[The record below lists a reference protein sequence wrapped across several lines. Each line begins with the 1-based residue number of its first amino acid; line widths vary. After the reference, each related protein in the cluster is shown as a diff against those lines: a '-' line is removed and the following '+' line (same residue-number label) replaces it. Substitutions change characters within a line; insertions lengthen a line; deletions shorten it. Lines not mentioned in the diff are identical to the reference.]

1 MKRILSAVVLLGL
14 LTAFVPVHA
23 WAEGTS
29 SLSLSAQ
36 SAILLE
42 TSSGQ
47 IIYEKNAY
55 ARLPM
60 ASTTKIMTALVA
72 LEKCPPDG
80 AERYAITVDKRAC
93 GVEGSSI
100 YLVPGERLTLEA
112 LLYAMMLESANDAA
126 AAIAIG
132 ISGSI
137 EAFADEMNALA
148 RTLGLADTH
157 FTNPHGLDGE
167 EHYTTAA
174 DLARL
179 TAYALENE
187 TFRKIVSTE
196 SYTIPSSDG
205 SGLRYLKNHN
215 KLLRL
220 SDTVIG
226 VKTGFTKRS
235 GRCLVSA
242 AEQNGVTVVA
252 VTLNAPDDWNDH
264 LVLHKLG
271 FSAFSLRTLAE
282 PGEFQIEIPCTGA
295 ADGKLTVANREGL
308 RLTLRSDAKI
318 TRSLECR
325 PLQFPPI
332 SEGDCLAK
340 LVFYADGEKVGDL
353 PLYATQ
359 SVMPPQ
365 NNKGFF
371 EKIKDLLPFS

>member
-1 MKRILSAVVLLGL
+1 MKRILSAVLLLGL
-14 LTAFVPVHA
+14 MTAFVRVPA
-23 WAEGTS
+23 RAEGAS

-42 TSSGQ
+42 MSSGRVV
-47 IIYEKNAY
+47 YEKNAY
-55 ARLPM
+55 TRLPM

-72 LEKCPPDG
+72 LEKCPTDK
-80 AERYAITVDKRAC
+80 AEDYIVTVDEKAC

-100 YLVPGERLTLEA
+100 YLIPGERLTLEE

-137 EAFADEMNALA
+137 DAFAEEMNAMA
-148 RTLGLADTH
+148 RTLGLADSH
-157 FTNPHGLDGE
+157 FANPHGLDGE

-187 TFRKIVSTE
+187 TFRKIVATE
-196 SYTIPSSDG
+196 SYTIPSSNG
-205 SGLRYLKNHN
+205 TGLRYLKNHN

-242 AEQNGVTVVA
+242 ARQNGITVIA

-264 LVLHKLG
+264 LALHKLG
-271 FSAFSLRTLAE
+271 VSAFSLRTLAE

-295 ADGKLTVANREGL
+295 TDGRLTVANREGL
-308 RLTLRSDAKI
+308 RLTLPSDAKI
-318 TRSLECR
+318 TRSLECS
-325 PLQFPPI
+325 PLQFPPVF
-332 SEGDCLAK
+332 EGDCLAK
-340 LVFYADGEKVGDL
+340 LVFYADGEKVADL
-353 PLYATQ
+353 PLYATE
-359 SVMPPQ
+359 SVALPQ
-365 NNKGFF
+365 THKGFF
-371 EKIKDLLPFS
+371 EKIKDLFPFS

>member
-1 MKRILSAVVLLGL
+1 MNRILSAVVLLGL
-14 LTAFVPVHA
+14 LTAFVPVRA

-72 LEKCPPDG
+72 LGKCP
-80 AERYAITVDKRAC
+80 AERYTITVDKRAC

-148 RTLGLADTH
+148 RTLGLADSH

-318 TRSLECR
+318 TRSLECS